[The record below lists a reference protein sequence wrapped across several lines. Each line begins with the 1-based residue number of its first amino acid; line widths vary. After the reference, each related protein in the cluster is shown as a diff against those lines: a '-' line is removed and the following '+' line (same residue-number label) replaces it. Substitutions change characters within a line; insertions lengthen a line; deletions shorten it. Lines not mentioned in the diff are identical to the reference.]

1 MEVHTGGGQTGVVKI
16 NGQLGIDLK
25 SRMADTAY
33 G

>member
-1 MEVHTGGGQTGVVKI
+1 MEVHTGGLTGVVKI